1 MSGGTD
7 SLTQQPAPGR
17 ASPLSSISHTW
28 RALRHRNFKLFF
40 FGQSVSLIG
49 TWMTRLA
56 TAWLVYRLTHSALL
70 LGVVSFSGQI
80 VSFLLGPLA
89 AVWVER
95 LERRR
100 LLVVTQVAAAVQ
112 SLALAALTLAQVIGL
127 GEIIALM
134 AFQGLINAFDMPGRQ
149 SFLIQMV
156 EDRGDLANAIA
167 INSSMVNGARLIG
180 PAIAGFVIAAF
191 GEGGCFLLDGVS
203 YFAVIASLLL
213 MRLGALDARGPS
225 GTSLLQEL
233 REGWN
238 YVTGFRPIRIV
249 LLILALTCLMGWPYS
264 VLLPVFAAKVLHGDA
279 HTLGWLSAASGVGA
293 FSSALALAMRKSI
306 KGLTRTLQG
315 AVALLGIGLI
325 LFGLSHVLWLSLAL
339 LVGVGF
345 GLIQAAAVCNTI
357 IQSLV
362 PDDMR
367 ARVMGYYTMAF
378 FGAAPFG
385 SLICGALAQHIGAP
399 YTVMLTGAFCIA
411 GAAWFTLQLP
421 RIRPEMRA
429 RYREKELSAAR
440 AAAEEAREAAAA
452 YPIVTAVAAAGQPL
466 EPAVSA
472 DAASALNRE
481 AR

>member
-1 MSGGTD
+1 M
-7 SLTQQPAPGR
+7 R
-17 ASPLSSISHTW
+17 AGISHTW

-40 FGQSVSLIG
+40 FGQSISLIG

-80 VSFLLGPLA
+80 VSFLLGPFA

-95 LERRR
+95 LQRRR
-100 LLVVTQVAAAVQ
+100 LLVVTQAAAAVQ
-112 SLALAALTLAQVIGL
+112 SLSLAALTLAHLITLEEIIGL
-127 GEIIALM
+127 MI
-134 AFQGLINAFDMPGRQ
+134 FQGLINAFDMPGRQ
-149 SFLIQMV
+149 SFLVHMV

-180 PAIAGFVIAAF
+180 PAIGGFIIAAF
-191 GEGGCFLLDGVS
+191 GEGWCYLIDGVS

-213 MRLGALDARGPS
+213 MKLTALNARS
-225 GTSLLQEL
+225 RSETTLLQEL

-238 YVTGFRPIRIV
+238 YVSGYRPIRTV
-249 LLILALTCLMGWPYS
+249 LLLLALTCLMGWPYS
-264 VLLPVFAAKVLHGDA
+264 VLLPVFAGKVLHGDA
-279 HTLGWLSAASGVGA
+279 HTLGWLTAASGMGA

-306 KGLTRTLQG
+306 VGLTRTLQV

-339 LVGVGF
+339 MMLVGF

-362 PDDMR
+362 PDDKR

-385 SLICGALAQHIGAP
+385 SLMAGALAQHIGAP
-399 YTVMLTGAFCIA
+399 HTVMLTGTFCIA

-421 RIRPEMRA
+421 KIRPGMRA
-429 RYREKELSAAR
+429 SYRERELSATR
-440 AAAEEAREAAAA
+440 FAAEEARAAAR
-452 YPIVTAVAAAGQPL
+452 Q
-466 EPAVSA
+466 VSPSI
-472 DAASALNRE
+472 ASPKASNTSPHHRLTSMPSER
-481 AR
+481 